1 MRTSVIYCNICII
14 VLLYNKH
21 VYIEYTR
28 WCLYIRHVSVIYIV
42 VVCILYIIHFVYVCV
57 LCSRST
63 ICAHGSP
70 VHTESRVSAA
80 ILLPGQWRSLIPHA
94 TAVCRTIVKRKG
106 KRKPRRSI
114 MCYDNNIV
122 AIVPVV
128 QAYYNMI
135 YISEYIYTT
144 IYIYI

>member
-1 MRTSVIYCNICII
+1 
-14 VLLYNKH
+14 
-21 VYIEYTR
+21 
-28 WCLYIRHVSVIYIV
+28 
-42 VVCILYIIHFVYVCV
+42 VVCILYIIHFVCVCV
-57 LCSRST
+57 CVCMCCVRVRT

-80 ILLPGQWRSLIPHA
+80 ILLPSQWRSLIPHA

-122 AIVPVV
+122 AIVPIV

-135 YISEYIYTT
+135 HISEYIYTT
-144 IYIYI
+144 HISQLHRYIYIGTCNYLPIRGNDISTITSINCFCQPFDIS